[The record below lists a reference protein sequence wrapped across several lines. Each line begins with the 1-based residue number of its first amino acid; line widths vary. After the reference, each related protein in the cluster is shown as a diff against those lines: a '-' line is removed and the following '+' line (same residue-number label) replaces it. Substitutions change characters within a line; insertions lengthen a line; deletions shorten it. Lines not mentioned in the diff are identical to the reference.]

1 MSGNHNQPASTSFMH
16 AIPLVALLLTEP
28 FSGSALVALTLTAA
42 IAIPTVFFI
51 GLVEEWRA
59 AKTLKKSG

>member
-1 MSGNHNQPASTSFMH
+1 MHTIPA
-16 AIPLVALLLTEP
+16 VALLLTET

-42 IAIPTVFFI
+42 ITIPTVFVI
-51 GLVEEWRA
+51 GLLMERRA

>member
-1 MSGNHNQPASTSFMH
+1 MH
-16 AIPLVALLLTEP
+16 AIPLVALLLTET

-42 IAIPTVFFI
+42 IAIPTVFVI
-51 GLVEEWRA
+51 GFVEEWRA